1 MLMEHSPHGKYYLGV
16 GVELCTRQKKSL
28 FSASLNFSGGDKQIN
43 VWYLIEIN
51 AQEKKS
57 QVGEGHREC
66 RGLFFEKAL
75 WQASWKG
82 CQEQRPR
89 RMEGVKPSEYLK
101 VE

>member
-51 AQEKKS
+51 AQEKKKS
-57 QVGEGHREC
+57 SGR
-66 RGLFFEKAL
+66 R
-75 WQASWKG
+75 AS
-82 CQEQRPR
+82 
-89 RMEGVKPSEYLK
+89 GVSG
-101 VE
+101 VIF